1 MTSTI
6 DSSQRQDAKLPSS
19 ADAISTSATATAFF
33 LDVDGT
39 LLGFRS
45 QPGEVI
51 ADPALLD
58 LLEDLRIAASGAVA
72 LVSGRMIADLDRI
85 VAPLVLPA
93 AGVHGADIRFADG
106 RRASTGMTAMDPVRS
121 RVETFVAGRP
131 GLLLEDK
138 GATLALHYRHA
149 PERAEEIR
157 VFLQGLRGVPGVVIQ
172 EGKLVAELKPAGCDK
187 GTAILAL
194 LATPPFL
201 SRQPLF
207 VGDDLTD
214 EHGFAAVNKMGGISV
229 KVGPPDA
236 TTQAGF
242 TIANP
247 EATRALLRRLC

>member
-1 MTSTI
+1 MTSPFENRRERDVRAAI
-6 DSSQRQDAKLPSS
+6 EAG
-19 ADAISTSATATAFF
+19 DAISAAATAFF

-45 QPGEVI
+45 QPGDVV
-51 ADPALLD
+51 ADAHLLTLLRD
-58 LLEDLRIAASGAVA
+58 LQVAAGGAVA

-106 RRASTGMTAMDPVRS
+106 RRLSTGMTAMDPVRAS
-121 RVETFVAGRP
+121 VEIFVAGRP

-149 PERAEEIR
+149 PDREGEIR
-157 VFLQGLRGVPGVVIQ
+157 AFLQGLHRTAGVAVQ

-194 LATPPFL
+194 IATPPFRG
-201 SRQPLF
+201 RQPLF
-207 VGDDLTD
+207 IGDDLTD
-214 EHGFAAVNKMGGISV
+214 EHGFSAVNGVDGISV
-229 KVGPPDA
+229 KVGPVDGA
-236 TTQAGF
+236 TAAILR
-242 TIANP
+242 IADP
-247 EATRALLRRLC
+247 EATRALLRRFC